1 MFSHFKN
8 ILIYFM
14 YLHYSI
20 NFMKSKKPCF
30 SVILCIVGEEFHDPL
45 KVIRYSFLQEV
56 WALGTALTTRVC
68 FRVSCGTGKNARVFK
83 SPCGKFKKTNKMN
96 LYCAVCALL
105 RRVSMPL
112 LM

>member
-30 SVILCIVGEEFHDPL
+30 SVILCIVREEFHDPL
-45 KVIRYSFLQEV
+45 TVVPIEVFLE
-56 WALGTALTTRVC
+56 
-68 FRVSCGTGKNARVFK
+68 
-83 SPCGKFKKTNKMN
+83 
-96 LYCAVCALL
+96 Y
-105 RRVSMPL
+105 
-112 LM
+112 

>member
-30 SVILCIVGEEFHDPL
+30 SVILCIVGAEFHDPL
-45 KVIRYSFLQEV
+45 KGLKRHF
-56 WALGTALTTRVC
+56 GRV
-68 FRVSCGTGKNARVFK
+68 K
-83 SPCGKFKKTNKMN
+83 STLSKGIII
-96 LYCAVCALL
+96 L
-105 RRVSMPL
+105 
-112 LM
+112 

>member
-20 NFMKSKKPCF
+20 NFMKSKKSYF

-45 KVIRYSFLQEV
+45 EELKRHF
-56 WALGTALTTRVC
+56 
-68 FRVSCGTGKNARVFK
+68 
-83 SPCGKFKKTNKMN
+83 
-96 LYCAVCALL
+96 
-105 RRVSMPL
+105 RRVKSTL
-112 LM
+112 SKGIITL